1 MFDRH
6 APCCCLG
13 WMHLRRLLPFA
24 LMSGLAVLV
33 VLILTRTTPPLAL
46 PQSSP
51 PETPAATERSGTLRG
66 VPAGVSA
73 TPEVIADIAYPDDL
87 ARLPTADQGQ
97 SKLWFHDGTWW
108 AILVDSSTGVSRIH
122 RLTDDRR
129 AWVDTGLVV
138 DERVDARAD
147 VLWDGTY
154 LYVASGGSHASAAN
168 NLRLARY
175 SYDQSVASYV
185 LDSGYPVA
193 LTQTGVKR
201 PTIALDGA
209 GFLWVAYVSG
219 DRVLV
224 NHVGGNPPVLGQAFE
239 LPGARPVADDDTAAI
254 LAYGDRIGVLWSNQL
269 ESAVYFASHRDG
281 REPTAWTKP
290 RAVLK
295 GPGSADDH
303 ISARALEGPDGPTVF
318 ALVKTSGE
326 IVTGHRPGD
335 SQLVLLELRPDGS
348 VGAYQY
354 GRIQDDV
361 TRPLLVIDEEQRVL
375 YMFAVSPVGGGSV
388 TYKQTSADDIRLAP
402 GPGAPFLQVDS
413 RPAITLP
420 TSSKQNVNRDTDL
433 VVLAADEGTSH
444 YVFGVLELDEAP

>member
-1 MFDRH
+1 MR
-6 APCCCLG
+6 
-13 WMHLRRLLPFA
+13 LRRLLPFA
-24 LMSGLAVLV
+24 LMSGIAVLAVLM
-33 VLILTRTTPPLAL
+33 LIRTTPPVAL

-51 PETPAATERSGTLRG
+51 LATPAATARSGTLRG
-66 VPAGVSA
+66 APAGVSA
-73 TPEVIADIAYPDDL
+73 TPEVVANIAYPGDL

-108 AILVDSSTGVSRIH
+108 AILVDSHTGVSRVH

-147 VLWDGTY
+147 VLWDGTH
-154 LYVASGGSHASAAN
+154 LYVASGGSHPSAAN

-175 SYDQSVASYV
+175 SYDQSVAAYV

-193 LTQTGVKR
+193 LTETGVKR

-209 GFLWVAYVSG
+209 GLLWVAYVSG
-219 DRVLV
+219 DRVWV

-269 ESAVYFASHRDG
+269 ENAVYFVSHRDG
-281 REPTAWTKP
+281 KDSMTWTKP

-303 ISARALEGPDGPTVF
+303 ISARALDGPDGPTVF

-326 IVTGHRPGD
+326 IVAGHRPAD

-354 GRIQDDV
+354 GRIEDDV

-375 YMFAVSPVGGGSV
+375 YMFAVSPIGGGSV

-402 GPGAPFLQVDS
+402 GPGAPFLQVNN

-433 VVLAADEGTSH
+433 VVIAADEGTSH
-444 YVFGVLELDEAP
+444 YVFGVLELGEAP